1 MVLVKTMVLMIL
13 DVKPQL
19 KELVETIISMG
30 KVIMARSLKAVRTTL
45 VMAHLS

>member
-1 MVLVKTMVLMIL
+1 MVLMIL

-30 KVIMARSLKAVRTTL
+30 KMVIMARSLKAVRTTL